1 MERNRLDTVEREF
14 KLRRLLISSPSL
26 IMNLKTVSQQSSGKY
41 KYIAAS
47 IVVLLFV
54 SMEETIFW
62 EDLTEEVLFLFICE
76 IVVSAIR
83 ES

>member
-1 MERNRLDTVEREF
+1 MERNRLDTAEREF
-14 KLRRLLISSPSL
+14 KFQRLLFLSSL
-26 IMNLKTVSQQSSGKY
+26 MMNLKIDSQQSSGKY
-41 KYIAAS
+41 KYVAAA

-54 SMEETIFW
+54 SMEETICW
-62 EDLTEEVLFLFICE
+62 EEDLIEEVLFLFICE